1 MKLNSLRYLT
11 KEGFHSIIK
20 NSLMSLASVAV
31 FTSCLLIIGSA
42 LLIFANINAIV
53 SGMMEQNV
61 IAVFIQ
67 EGTSQEDMLAMK
79 ERIVQIDNVNSC
91 EFVSSEEGFND
102 ISGNLNQ
109 QDLELIRSYIGTEFL
124 PDSYRLTLKDI
135 SLQSETVQQINTFSN
150 VKSIRESDDLAQ
162 RLLTLRNSITYVSVG
177 VILILFLVTVFII
190 ANTVKITMFS
200 RRLEINIMKAVGAT
214 KWFIRLPFLIEGII
228 LGILAAL
235 LSLGLVH
242 ALYTLAVDQFAG
254 ALLALNSTFVP
265 FNDLVVPLAGI
276 FLFIGVFTGSFGSLI
291 SMGKYLKEHGSVVY
305 NENATL

>member
-11 KEGFHSIIK
+11 KEGFRSIIK

-42 LLIFANINAIV
+42 LLIFANINEIV
-53 SGMMEQNV
+53 SGMMDQNV
-61 IAVFIQ
+61 IAVFI
-67 EGTSQEDMLAMK
+67 ESDTSAEQVLQMK
-79 ERIVQIDNVNSC
+79 ERLMQIENIDSC
-91 EFVSSEEGFND
+91 EFVSSEDGFND
-102 ISGNLNQ
+102 LAGKLSQ
-109 QDLELIRSYIGTEFL
+109 QDAELIQNYIGKDFL
-124 PDSYRLTLKDI
+124 PDSYRVTLKDI
-135 SLQSETVQQINTFSN
+135 SLQPQTVEEIKGLSN
-150 VKSIRESDDLAQ
+150 IRSIRESDDLAQ
-162 RLLTLRNSITYVSVG
+162 RLLTLRNSITYVSIG
-177 VILILFLVTVFII
+177 VILVLFLVTVFII

-242 ALYTLAVDQFAG
+242 VLYIFAVDQFAG
-254 ALLALNSTFVP
+254 ALLSLNSTFVS
-265 FNDLVVPLAGI
+265 FNDLVTPLAAI
-276 FLFIGVFTGSFGSLI
+276 FLFIGIFTGSFGSLI
-291 SMGKYLKEHGSVVY
+291 SMRKYLKEHGSVVY